1 MTAASRPLFCMAFG
15 ALLAAATLQLCTPHV
30 PPVSPPETGDAA
42 TLFVP
47 DSRDEGTICL
57 PIMNRMRF
65 PGCPQVLV

>member
-1 MTAASRPLFCMAFG
+1 MNAIRPLLLMAFG
-15 ALLAAATLQLCTPHV
+15 ALLAAATMQLATPHQ

-42 TLFVP
+42 ALFAP
-47 DSRDEGTICL
+47 ASRDAGTICL

>member
-1 MTAASRPLFCMAFG
+1 MTPARPLLLAAFG
-15 ALLAAATLQLCTPHV
+15 ALLAAATMQLCTPHV
-30 PPVSPPETGDAA
+30 PPVSPETGDVA
-42 TLFVP
+42 TLFAT